1 MILRND
7 YVWKSWE
14 IMRHQECSSHW
25 HVIEDPNL
33 DVYVVGTR
41 YVYQTNNSKRTRWVT
56 IIIAVLGRTFMQV
69 RIVAVLRSISV

>member
-14 IMRHQECSSHW
+14 IMRRQECSSHW

-41 YVYQTNNSKRTRWVT
+41 YVFQTNSKRTWWI
-56 IIIAVLGRTFMQV
+56 IIIAVLGRSFMQV
-69 RIVAVLRSISV
+69 RIIAVSRSIFV